1 MVALPLKL
9 LLYLMVTIL
18 HIQQKQTNMLT
29 KIGVTLSADI
39 KITNTDM
46 LQSSK
51 SFSSITTEIKIS
63 LLS

>member
-18 HIQQKQTNMLT
+18 HIQQKQTNMLI